1 MHLETLLYDKSEGIA
16 TVTLNRPDRLNA
28 INYRMNQE
36 LADVW
41 GDIKQDQEIVVAVV
55 TAAGD
60 RSFCTGFDMAASAD
74 GEGHPAQS
82 KTGTHFELLFTAL
95 QNSCWKPVITAV
107 NGMVTGGGLHFIADS
122 DLVIAAEHATFF
134 DTHVRVGRPSVTEP
148 IALARRMPLETI
160 MRMVMLGGAERIS
173 AQRAYEVGMVGDVVP
188 KERLME
194 RARDTARAIMESSPA
209 TLMASKKAIWE
220 GLNYGLHD
228 AVEHGWE
235 ILNAHGG
242 HPDAQE
248 GGRAFAEKRK
258 PRWAPAPRSD

>member
-16 TVTLNRPDRLNA
+16 TITLNRPDRLNA

-82 KTGTHFELLFTAL
+82 KTGAHFELLFTAL
-95 QNSCWKPVITAV
+95 QNNCWKPVITAV

-160 MRMVMLGGAERIS
+160 MRMVMLGGAERNQRPTGVRGRHGRRRGP
-173 AQRAYEVGMVGDVVP
+173 QRAPHGAGQGHGQGYHGELPGHAHGIEKGDLGGTQLRPPRCRGAWVGDP
-188 KERLME
+188 ERPWGP
-194 RARDTARAIMESSPA
+194 S
-209 TLMASKKAIWE
+209 
-220 GLNYGLHD
+220 
-228 AVEHGWE
+228 
-235 ILNAHGG
+235 
-242 HPDAQE
+242 
-248 GGRAFAEKRK
+248 
-258 PRWAPAPRSD
+258 